1 MLYCILVIIKL
12 VIGNEVKVGAIFSVT
27 VLVTDADSFLEASKA
42 L

>member
-1 MLYCILVIIKL
+1 
-12 VIGNEVKVGAIFSVT
+12 VIGIEVEEMGAIFSTVT